1 MSYKKIILSLAL
13 LIAFMGNAFAQK
25 KPVNPLA
32 GKWVLE
38 QLLTTTDKPAW
49 TKKPEL
55 VFNTKEKTVSGYDG
69 CNLLMGKF
77 RQSDNKTL
85 RFEAITGTLK
95 ACAGNGPDLFL
106 NAIDQTD
113 HYRIR
118 NGKLELLKGTKVL
131 LRLSR
136 K

>member
-1 MSYKKIILSLAL
+1 MLQQLFTTKEKIS
-13 LIAFMGNAFAQK
+13 
-25 KPVNPLA
+25 
-32 GKWVLE
+32 WSR
-38 QLLTTTDKPAW
+38 
-49 TKKPEL
+49 KPEL
-55 VFNTKEKTVSGYDG
+55 VFNTKDKTVSGYDG
-69 CNLLMGKF
+69 CNVLMGKF

-85 RFEAITGTLK
+85 RFESITGTLK

-106 NAIDQTD
+106 NALDQTD

-118 NGKLELLKGTKVL
+118 NGKLELLKGTKIL